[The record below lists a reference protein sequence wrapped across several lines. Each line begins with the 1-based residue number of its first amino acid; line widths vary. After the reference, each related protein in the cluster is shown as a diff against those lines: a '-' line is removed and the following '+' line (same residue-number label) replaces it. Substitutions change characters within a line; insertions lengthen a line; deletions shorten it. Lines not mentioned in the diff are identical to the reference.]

1 MHAKKPDWLKIKVRS
16 SENNDFV
23 ENILHKYALNTVC
36 EQAGCPNIGECF
48 CGKTATFMILGKFCM
63 RNCTFCQVSKDVP
76 EAVCADEPI
85 RVAQAVNELGLKHT
99 VITSVTRDDLPDGG
113 AGHFADVIKQIKTRC
128 ANVTIEVLIPDFQG
142 STAALRKVIDAGP
155 DVINHNIETVPRL
168 YSKVRPMAD
177 YSRSLALLQQARR
190 LSPHIKTKSGIMV
203 GLGETQQEVIQ
214 AMRDLRG
221 MSCDILTIGQYL
233 APSKQHHPVIEY
245 IHPEIFDQYKEL
257 ALEMGF
263 RYVAS
268 GPFVRSSYHA
278 AEALRHR
285 DDVTQSDTPG

>member
-1 MHAKKPDWLKIKVRS
+1 MHAKKPDWLKIKVS
-16 SENNDFV
+16 AGENNDFV
-23 ENILHKYALNTVC
+23 QSILQKYALNTVC

-48 CGKTATFMILGKFCM
+48 CGKTATFMILGKFCT
-63 RNCTFCQVSKDVP
+63 RNCTFCQVSKDIP
-76 EAVCADEPI
+76 ETVCADEPI
-85 RVAQAVNELGLKHT
+85 RVAQAVNELDLKHT

-113 AGHFADVIKQIKTRC
+113 AGHFADVIKQIKKRC
-128 ANVTIEVLIPDFQG
+128 ADVTIEVLIPDFLG
-142 STAALRKVIDAGP
+142 STAALEKVTDAEP
-155 DVINHNIETVPRL
+155 DVVNHNIETVPRL

-190 LSPHIKTKSGIMV
+190 LSPHIRTKSGIMV
-203 GLGETQQEVIQ
+203 GLGETQQEIIQ
-214 AMRDLRG
+214 TMRDLRG
-221 MSCDILTIGQYL
+221 VSCDILTIGQYL

-245 IHPEIFDQYKEL
+245 IHPDIFEEYKAT
-257 ALEMGF
+257 ALKMGF

-285 DDVTQSDTPG
+285 GDEIPSDTPN